1 MIRATFPGSF
11 DPITLGH
18 EALVNRS
25 SGLFDEVIVA
35 VAAGIHKKTIFSAS
49 ERLQMAQRSFAGMN
63 NVRVLPFDDLL
74 ADFLRREKCRII
86 LRGLRAVSDFEFETQ
101 MSHINKVLDTS
112 IETLFLPPS
121 HEYIH
126 LSSTIVREI
135 AALGGNVKKFVSAH
149 VAEALVAKVS

>member
-35 VAAGIHKKTIFSAS
+35 VAAGIHKKTIFSLD
-49 ERLQMAQRSFAGMN
+49 ERLQMAQQSFAGMN
-63 NVRVLPFDDLL
+63 NVRVLPFYDLL

>member
-35 VAAGIHKKTIFSAS
+35 VAAGIHKKTIFSPG
-49 ERLQMAQRSFAGMN
+49 ERLQMAQQSFADMS

-101 MSHINKVLDTS
+101 MSHINKVLDNS

>member
-35 VAAGIHKKTIFSAS
+35 VAAGIHKKTIFSPG
-49 ERLQMAQRSFAGMN
+49 ERLQMARQSFADMS
-63 NVRVLPFDDLL
+63 NVRVLPFNDLL

-101 MSHINKVLDTS
+101 MSHINKVLDNS

>member
-35 VAAGIHKKTIFSAS
+35 VAAGIHKKTIFSLD
-49 ERLQMAQRSFAGMN
+49 ERLQMAQQSFAGMN

-101 MSHINKVLDTS
+101 MSHINKVLDNS